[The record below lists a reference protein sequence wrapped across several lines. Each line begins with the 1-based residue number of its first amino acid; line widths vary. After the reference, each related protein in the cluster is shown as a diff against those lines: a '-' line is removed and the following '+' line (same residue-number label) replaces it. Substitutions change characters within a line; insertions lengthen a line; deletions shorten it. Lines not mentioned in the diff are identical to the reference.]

1 MKAKKENKVYTITE
15 QEKASYLTRGFDIYD
30 DKDNLVERS
39 HKSTVSYADYQK
51 LQEENKK
58 LKVEIAKL
66 KKDGEK

>member
-15 QEKASYLTRGFDIYD
+15 QEKASYIARGFDIYD
-30 DKDNLVERS
+30 DKGSLIERS
-39 HKSTVSYADYQK
+39 HKAGMTYTDYAK

-58 LKVEIAKL
+58 LKAELARL